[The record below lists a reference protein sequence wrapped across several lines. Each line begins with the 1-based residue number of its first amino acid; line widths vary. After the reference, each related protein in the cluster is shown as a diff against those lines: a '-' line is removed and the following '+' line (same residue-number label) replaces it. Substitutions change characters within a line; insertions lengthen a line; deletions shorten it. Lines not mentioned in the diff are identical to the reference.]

1 MSKMVNHKN
10 ETYFCRLKR
19 IIYNWYL
26 QLYMFYT
33 RYIKLPF
40 FYCCYNKIPP
50 VISTSTHHKV
60 EDNIP
65 VPISES
71 IEDELVITRKTSHS
85 DINNTHEISLHTTSI
100 SKNIDPTYIEQTN

>member
-33 RYIKLPF
+33 RYIKLPL
-40 FYCCYNKIPP
+40 FYCCYNKSIKP
-50 VISTSTHHKV
+50 ICDIEKIKNH
-60 EDNIP
+60 IP

-71 IEDELVITRKTSHS
+71 IEDDLVITRKTSHS

>member
-50 VISTSTHHKV
+50 RISARHKV
-60 EDNIP
+60 EENIP
-65 VPISES
+65 KPISES

-85 DINNTHEISLHTTSI
+85 DINNTHEISLHTISI

>member
-10 ETYFCRLKR
+10 ESYFCRLKR

-26 QLYMFYT
+26 QLYMFYN

-40 FYCCYNKIPP
+40 FNCYYNKITP
-50 VISTSTHHKV
+50 VISTPHKI
-60 EDNIP
+60 EENIP
-65 VPISES
+65 KPISES

-85 DINNTHEISLHTTSI
+85 DINDTHEISLHTISI